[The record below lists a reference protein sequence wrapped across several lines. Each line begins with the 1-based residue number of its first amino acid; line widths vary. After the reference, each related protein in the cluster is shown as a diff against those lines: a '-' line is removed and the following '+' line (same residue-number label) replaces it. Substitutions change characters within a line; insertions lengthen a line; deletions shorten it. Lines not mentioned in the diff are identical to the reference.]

1 MSEDLDQIIVTRL
14 QEVYPS
20 NNLEILD
27 SYIITLVTVY
37 SALVDEKVQLK
48 VLGLLLG
55 LFVNKET
62 TESFSLSSL
71 SCLFRAMQTQ
81 KHHIL
86 SWTARAMAEAGGEQE
101 AKAVLS
107 CLLLLC
113 EKGTEQSFLS
123 ENLRYI
129 LPSIILCSEGD
140 NSSVDTALDLIS
152 RYDVRPHLISHDLT
166 G

>member
-37 SALVDEKVQLK
+37 TALVEEEVKLK
-48 VLGLLLG
+48 VLDLLLE

-62 TESFSLSSL
+62 TESFSLTSL
-71 SCLFRAMQTQ
+71 KCLFGAMQTQ

-86 SWTARAMAEAGGEQE
+86 SWTARKMAEAAGEQE

-107 CLLLLC
+107 GLLLLC
-113 EKGTEQSFLS
+113 EKGTEQSFLA

-129 LPSIILCSEGD
+129 LPSMILCSEED
-140 NSSVDTALDLIS
+140 NSKVDTALDLIS
-152 RYDVRPHLISHDLT
+152 R
-166 G
+166 

>member
-37 SALVDEKVQLK
+37 TALVEEEVKLK
-48 VLGLLLG
+48 VLDLLLE

-62 TESFSLSSL
+62 TESFSLTSL
-71 SCLFRAMQTQ
+71 KCLFGAMQTQ

-86 SWTARAMAEAGGEQE
+86 SWSARKMAEAAGEQE

-107 CLLLLC
+107 GLLLLC
-113 EKGTEQSFLS
+113 EKGTEQSFLA

-129 LPSIILCSEGD
+129 LPSMILCSEED
-140 NSSVDTALDLIS
+140 NSKVDTALDLIS
-152 RYDVRPHLISHDLT
+152 R
-166 G
+166 

>member
-14 QEVYPS
+14 QELLPS
-20 NNLEILD
+20 HNLEILD

-37 SALVDEKVQLK
+37 TALVEEKVKLK
-48 VLGLLLG
+48 VLDLLLE

-62 TESFSLSSL
+62 TESFSLTSL
-71 SCLFRAMQTQ
+71 KCLFGAMQTQ

-86 SWTARAMAEAGGEQE
+86 AWTARKMAEAGGEQE

-113 EKGTEQSFLS
+113 EKGTEQSFLA
-123 ENLRYI
+123 ENLRHI
-129 LPSIILCSEGD
+129 LPAMILCSEED
-140 NSSVDTALDLIS
+140 NSNVDTALDLIS
-152 RYDVRPHLISHDLT
+152 R
-166 G
+166 

>member
-48 VLGLLLG
+48 VLDLLLG

-71 SCLFRAMQTQ
+71 SCLFGAMQTQ

-113 EKGTEQSFLS
+113 EKLGVGL
-123 ENLRYI
+123 
-129 LPSIILCSEGD
+129 
-140 NSSVDTALDLIS
+140 A
-152 RYDVRPHLISHDLT
+152 
-166 G
+166 